1 MADWTDDEL
10 NQVVGEVLRRTSID
24 PEFRALAL
32 KEPANAVGKVAS
44 KPLPANFGVQF
55 HDNSGDVKHIALPDP
70 IPGIEELSEEE
81 LQAVAGGSVGVSGT
95 VSWSR

>member
-1 MADWTDDEL
+1 MAEWTNDEL

-32 KEPANAVGKVAS
+32 NEPAQAMDKIAS
-44 KPLPANFGVQF
+44 KPLPANLGVQF

-81 LQAVAGGSVGVSGT
+81 LQAVAGGSIAIT
-95 VSWSR
+95 VTWSR

>member
-1 MADWTDDEL
+1 MADWTEDEL

-32 KEPANAVGKVAS
+32 NEPIAAMGKVAS
-44 KPLPANFGVQF
+44 KPLPVNLGVQF
-55 HDNSGDVKHIALPDP
+55 HDNSGDIKHITLPDP

-81 LQAVAGGSVGVSGT
+81 LQAVAGGSISVT
-95 VSWSR
+95 VKWSR

>member
-10 NQVVGEVLRRTSID
+10 NQVVGEVLRRTSVD

-32 KEPANAVGKVAS
+32 NDPAVAMGKVS
-44 KPLPANFGVQF
+44 PKPLPANLGLQF
-55 HDNSGDVKHIALPDP
+55 HDNSGGVKHVPLPDP

-81 LQAVAGGSVGVSGT
+81 LQAVAGGSISVT